1 MGGKNK
7 GTPYSIGT
15 KISALPKTIFMQKGG
30 EEKKLRKPQEQ
41 PKPGIEE
48 QMNPKPVAEK
58 PQPRLKLQDK
68 VALITGGD
76 SGIGRAVA
84 VLFAQEGADV
94 AISYLNEKQD
104 AEETKRMVEEHGR
117 RCLLLEGNIRKEEMC
132 KQIVEDTVK
141 EYGKLDILINN
152 AATHYEQKNFEDI
165 STEQLLETF
174 ETNIF
179 SFFWVT
185 KYALAHLKKGSAIVN
200 TTSVTSYRGSAS
212 LVDYASTKGAI
223 TTFTRSLASNLVEKG
238 IRINAVAPGPIWTPL
253 IVSTKAPDEV
263 ASFGSDVPMKRAG
276 EPAEVAP
283 SFLFLASEDS
293 SYITGQVL
301 HPNGGEIVNG

>member
-1 MGGKNK
+1 
-7 GTPYSIGT
+7 
-15 KISALPKTIFMQKGG
+15 MQQGG
-30 EEKKLRKPQEQ
+30 EEKELRKPQEQ
-41 PKPGIEE
+41 PKPGIEAE
-48 QMNPKPVAEK
+48 MSPKPVAAK
-58 PQPRLKLQDK
+58 PQPKLKLQDK

-94 AISYLNEKQD
+94 AISFLNEKQD

-117 RCLLLEGNIRKEEMC
+117 KCLLLEGNIRKEKVC
-132 KQIVEDTVK
+132 KQIVEATVN

-165 STEQLLETF
+165 STEQVLETF

-185 KYALAHLKKGSAIVN
+185 KYALAHLKSGGTIVN
-200 TTSVTSYRGSAS
+200 TTSVTSYRGSSS

-238 IRINAVAPGPIWTPL
+238 IRVNAVAPGPIWTPL
-253 IVSTKAPDEV
+253 IVA
-263 ASFGSDVPMKRAG
+263 
-276 EPAEVAP
+276 
-283 SFLFLASEDS
+283 
-293 SYITGQVL
+293 
-301 HPNGGEIVNG
+301 